1 MHLTFYLTFDKDK
14 YDPNTIT
21 ILLKKYGTKINFSTG
36 IEPYITLLL
45 KDQTDEQLVKEIK
58 EFLNTVE
65 IKMNDNIKKKK

>member
-1 MHLTFYLTFDKDK
+1 M
-14 YDPNTIT
+14 
-21 ILLKKYGTKINFSTG
+21 LKKYGTKINFSTG